1 VRWGRRVTLSETM
14 VSARCVEGEK
24 GSSAVPK
31 GPKGEKRPAP
41 TWVYPAARLHAVRGS
56 ITMSLM
62 RFWSDLSMWNKF
74 GLAAVGAV
82 VVVAII
88 ALVLP

>member
-1 VRWGRRVTLSETM
+1 
-14 VSARCVEGEK
+14 
-24 GSSAVPK
+24 
-31 GPKGEKRPAP
+31 
-41 TWVYPAARLHAVRGS
+41 
-56 ITMSLM
+56 MSLM

-82 VVVAII
+82 AVFAII